1 MQNMADTEPLAAPA
15 DRLLVQLE
23 KFAGAWVSRPT
34 VGSSEVYF
42 IRKSSLRD
50 PSQWAALCAGSTVS
64 LRLKRSAG
72 RSIVTDAVL
81 ET

>member
-1 MQNMADTEPLAAPA
+1 MYMAAAATPGQTA
-15 DRLLVQLE
+15 PDRLLVQLE
-23 KFAGAWVSRPT
+23 KFTGAWVARP
-34 VGSSEVYF
+34 VGSSDVFF

-50 PSQWAALCAGSTVS
+50 ERQWAALCVGSTVS

-81 ET
+81 E